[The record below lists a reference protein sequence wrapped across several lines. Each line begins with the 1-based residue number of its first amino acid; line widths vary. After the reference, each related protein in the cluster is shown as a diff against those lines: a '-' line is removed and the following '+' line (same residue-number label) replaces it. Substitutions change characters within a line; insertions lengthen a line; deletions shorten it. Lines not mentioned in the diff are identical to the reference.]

1 MKPKTCSCWRANVMY
16 MSVKGCTSAIIIK
29 IITVV
34 VTIMIYVDNMYLV
47 VERTISDLSTL
58 APYQVFT
65 SRNNIVIKYHAL
77 NSLPELRCVFL
88 AEKFFSCGIL

>member
-1 MKPKTCSCWRANVMY
+1 MY

-29 IITVV
+29 IITAV
-34 VTIMIYVDNMYLV
+34 VTIMIYVDDMYLLV
-47 VERTISDLSTL
+47 
-58 APYQVFT
+58 QVFT
-65 SRNNIVIKYHAL
+65 SRNNIVIKHHAF